1 MIRKVVVIIKQNINI
16 LLTNVYKMHIK
27 YIHNIKGK
35 KERGNGI
42 KSLMFQIHFCL
53 LKNFRSDLV
62 NHCKWLSFSFITV
75 FESKDAKCSLIV
87 FAYHFPYLV

>member
-42 KSLMFQIHFCL
+42 KSLMFQIHFFL
-53 LKNFRSDLV
+53 LKNFYKGS
-62 NHCKWLSFSFITV
+62 CK
-75 FESKDAKCSLIV
+75 SLQVVII
-87 FAYHFPYLV
+87 FFHYRI

>member
-27 YIHNIKGK
+27 YIHNIKAM

-42 KSLMFQIHFCL
+42 ESLMFQIRYFC
-53 LKNFRSDLV
+53 
-62 NHCKWLSFSFITV
+62 
-75 FESKDAKCSLIV
+75 
-87 FAYHFPYLV
+87 

>member
-27 YIHNIKGK
+27 YIHNIKAM

-42 KSLMFQIHFCL
+42 ESLMFRIRYFC
-53 LKNFRSDLV
+53 
-62 NHCKWLSFSFITV
+62 
-75 FESKDAKCSLIV
+75 
-87 FAYHFPYLV
+87 

>member
-27 YIHNIKGK
+27 YTHNNKGK

-42 KSLMFQIHFCL
+42 KSLMFF
-53 LKNFRSDLV
+53 
-62 NHCKWLSFSFITV
+62 
-75 FESKDAKCSLIV
+75 AKE
-87 FAYHFPYLV
+87 F